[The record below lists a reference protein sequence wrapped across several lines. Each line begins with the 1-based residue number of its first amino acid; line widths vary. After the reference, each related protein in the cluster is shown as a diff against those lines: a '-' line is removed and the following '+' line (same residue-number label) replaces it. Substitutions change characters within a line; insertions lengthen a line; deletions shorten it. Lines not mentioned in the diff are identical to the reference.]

1 MSPRCGKESKSR
13 LWHTSEAKFLQ
24 AQCQSGSLRSTPLS
38 LTCLSCSP
46 IRANDVETILS
57 APSVCRRVQESLLS
71 VPQLYAAGQRNTKF
85 NARVLALWL
94 LSAVWH
100 SLVCFYLPVL
110 ALSPKAAVDSHGQ
123 TVDIWA
129 TGTLAY
135 TIAIVVVRPDDADI
149 TNRLS
154 KLHMYAGGVLTL
166 TSRHPPVLAM

>member
-1 MSPRCGKESKSR
+1 MMKAERHC
-13 LWHTSEAKFLQ
+13 LT
-24 AQCQSGSLRSTPLS
+24 SLRGSYCQDSFRNIQTLIKH
-38 LTCLSCSP
+38 T
-46 IRANDVETILS
+46 VLS
-57 APSVCRRVQESLLS
+57 APSVCRRVQESLLL

-135 TIAIVVVRPDDADI
+135 TLAIVVVRPDDADI
-149 TNRLS
+149 SNRLS
-154 KLHMYAGGVLTL
+154 KFHMYAGGVLTL
-166 TSRHPPVLAM
+166 ASSHPPVLAMCWRCRRRFIDLL